1 MYACMKEADSLD
13 CGFPEW
19 WIVSC
24 FIANLDDRYKDFTQ
38 RTALN
43 KVLPTL
49 ETVSAELREVDR
61 MHKRETEAKAYRT
74 QATRGAIAHKEDKK
88 KSDEAKKNISNAASG
103 GDSKKHC
110 PTCKKAEK
118 NDNYHPDKCWRLHP
132 DLMPDKFKKKNK
144 DKEDKDVG
152 EVFAKAAYV
161 FQARAV
167 IDFTRNSDF
176 GFARNAVVRPDYID
190 EEEDVAAVF
199 ETAPEEA
206 TEVAYASAAA
216 AGNSTST
223 EDEWIVDSGS
233 SHPMTPSKTEFIT
246 YNSMPNSMP
255 VYIADGGKL
264 NAVGRGTI
272 ALEGVLPDGTIIT
285 TNLTNALHVPKL
297 STGSYRSIR

>member
-1 MYACMKEADSLD
+1 
-13 CGFPEW
+13 
-19 WIVSC
+19 
-24 FIANLDDRYKDFTQ
+24 
-38 RTALN
+38 
-43 KVLPTL
+43 
-49 ETVSAELREVDR
+49 
-61 MHKRETEAKAYRT
+61 
-74 QATRGAIAHKEDKK
+74 
-88 KSDEAKKNISNAASG
+88 
-103 GDSKKHC
+103 
-110 PTCKKAEK
+110 
-118 NDNYHPDKCWRLHP
+118 
-132 DLMPDKFKKKNK
+132 MPDKFKKKNK

-206 TEVAYASAAA
+206 TEDAYASAAA